1 MKLEDRLA
9 SLQPHPP
16 TDDEIT
22 HLLATADRRTRRR
35 RTRIATVAALA
46 TVAATATLAALPT
59 SQAPTA
65 AAILTTTAQTA
76 AAQDAP
82 APWTG
87 YRYVQTLEL
96 REQPGY
102 TIERTQRWWSD
113 SRWQGRSTSTARLVS
128 GTIEAPA
135 PPPGLKPGAAGR
147 ASRNYAKYVLAD
159 RDFTTPDDLP
169 NLYGDGALADVPLS
183 ELPTDPDRL
192 GKLLFEAQKDGR
204 WTPGGGWDP
213 VADHTSYQVLRAT
226 VTLLTL
232 ANVTPDQRAA
242 LITTLTRYEG
252 AAPLPEAHDRRGRAG
267 RGVMIAGV
275 TIIFD
280 PATSEVLEW
289 SERGETHTFLAAAQ
303 VEEIGDTR

>member
-16 TDDEIT
+16 TDDEIA

-35 RTRIATVAALA
+35 RTRIAAVAAVA
-46 TVAATATLAALPT
+46 TVVATATFAALPT

-65 AAILTTTAQTA
+65 DAILTSTAQTA

-87 YRYVQTLEL
+87 YRYAESLAR
-96 REQPGY
+96 REHRGY
-102 TIERTQRWWSD
+102 TVERHERWWSD
-113 SRWQGRSTSTARLVS
+113 SRWQGRSTSTAKLVD
-128 GTIEAPA
+128 GTIVAPTPPPGAPA
-135 PPPGLKPGAAGR
+135 PSEDAARRYPGF
-147 ASRNYAKYVLAD
+147 VLAD
-159 RDFTTPDDLP
+159 RDFRTPEDMPD
-169 NLYGDGALADVPLS
+169 LYGDGALADVPLS

-192 GKLLFEAQKDGR
+192 GRLLFEAQRDGR

-213 VADHTSYQVLRAT
+213 AADRTAYEVLRAT
-226 VTLLTL
+226 LTLLTR
-232 ANVTPDQRAA
+232 ANVTPAQRAA

-289 SERGETHTFLAAAQ
+289 SQRGETHTFLAAAQ
-303 VEEIGDTR
+303 VEKIGDTR